1 MSCTDADFMDRLG
14 SLKGTKTIYKRTVQ
28 GKEIEVMVD
37 YTKILRIE
45 KTTYSGESNPPPA
58 LPIEQQYEQWR
69 RGYSANRMYCPKDG
83 YWYWVY
89 FPAKILNPLD
99 KVVLT
104 ITKIITTPIYAIAGL
119 ILAVVIAVFILMK
132 RRG

>member
-1 MSCTDADFMDRLG
+1 MSCTADDFMSRLG
-14 SLKGTKTIYKRTVQ
+14 SLRGTKTIYKRTVQ

-37 YTKILRIE
+37 YTKIIRME

-58 LPIEQQYEQWR
+58 LPIEQQYEQWK

-89 FPAKILNPLD
+89 FPAKILGFVD
-99 KVVLT
+99 TIILT
-104 ITKIITTPIYAIAGL
+104 ITKIITTPIYAAAGL
-119 ILAVVIAVFILMK
+119 LLALAVALFILMK
-132 RRG
+132 RR